1 MRPTFDIDALR
12 TIVVGTELGSFAR
25 AAVQLGRSQSAVSMQ
40 LKRLE
45 EQAGRPLFQR
55 NGRGLVPTEAG
66 DALLAYARRIVQLHD
81 EAAATL
87 GSTAAAAS
95 VRMGLP
101 QDFFEDV
108 MPDAITRFSRQRPG
122 VHVEVRAGRNYALED
137 EVNAGQL
144 DLALV
149 FFRPGRSRHGTLLAT
164 LPLFW
169 FAGAKLT
176 KPRAEPSA
184 RIPLVLFDH
193 PCLFRQAALHALDS
207 KGVAWRLALTTPS
220 LPGVW
225 ASLRF
230 GHGVTVRTSHRV
242 PAGIHDVGDELR
254 LPRLPAIELRMVAR
268 DDLAPAASE
277 LGALVASVVR
287 QRVVGAK
294 AGQVSV
300 AR

>member
-12 TIVVGTELGSFAR
+12 TIVVGKELGSFAR
-25 AAVQLGRSQSAVSMQ
+25 AAVRLGRSQSAVSMQ

-55 NGRGLVPTEAG
+55 NGRSLVPTEAG
-66 DALLAYARRIVQLHD
+66 DALLAYARRIIQLHD

-137 EVNAGQL
+137 EVNAGHL
-144 DLALV
+144 DIALA
-149 FFRPGRSRHGTLLAT
+149 FFRPGRSKPGTLLAT
-164 LPLFW
+164 MPLSW
-169 FAGAKLT
+169 FAGRKLG
-176 KPRAEPSA
+176 KPVVEPSA
-184 RIPLVLFDH
+184 GIPLVLFDH

-207 KGVAWRLALTTPS
+207 KGLPWRLALTTPS

-225 ASLRF
+225 GSLRF

-242 PAGIHDVGDELR
+242 PAGIRDVGDEFR
-254 LPRLPAIELRMVAR
+254 LPRLPAIELRMIAR
-268 DDLAPAASE
+268 DDLPPAVSE
-277 LGALVASVVR
+277 LRALLAFVVR
-287 QRVVGAK
+287 ERVAGGAE
-294 AGQVSV
+294 
-300 AR
+300 